1 MNPFQELCEGTEFVN
16 MKQPRSGLRPLLGYV
31 CNYHDGTQPEYLSS
45 TQRSTVENPG
55 DVV

>member
-31 CNYHDGTQPEYLSS
+31 CNYYDGTQPEYLSS
-45 TQRSTVENPG
+45 TQRSTLENPG